1 MKRTFR
7 QVVNDGWKILREDIY
22 GVRGVIIALALYFLF
37 FRYILRSICPVVLV
51 TGFPCP
57 GCGMTRAWLQA
68 LRLDFAGAFR
78 WHPLFWTLPLLV
90 LLFLFCNRL
99 PKKAVV
105 AAAAILAVLFAG
117 TYIVRMV
124 WLFPRTP
131 PMTVNENAP
140 LNRLLR
146 LFRWLT

>member
-1 MKRTFR
+1 MDKRKWRSFAL
-7 QVVNDGWKILREDIY
+7 ILIFVFAWAVCFGCAVYRLL
-22 GVRGVIIALALYFLF
+22 GV
-37 FRYILRSICPVVLV
+37 
-51 TGFPCP
+51 PCP

-124 WLFPRTP
+124 WLFPPHPTDDG
-131 PMTVNENAP
+131 E
-140 LNRLLR
+140 
-146 LFRWLT
+146 

>member
-1 MKRTFR
+1 MEKKQRLIWFVKRCLLALTVAALCYLMF
-7 QVVNDGWKILREDIY
+7 
-22 GVRGVIIALALYFLF
+22 GVIGGWCLF
-37 FRYILRSICPVVLV
+37 RRI
-51 TGFPCP
+51 TGLPCLT
-57 GCGMTRAWLQA
+57 CGMGRAWLCA
-68 LRLDFAGAFR
+68 LRLDFVRAFF

>member
-1 MKRTFR
+1 MEKKQKLVWFAKRC
-7 QVVNDGWKILREDIY
+7 
-22 GVRGVIIALALYFLF
+22 ALALAVAALCYLLF
-37 FRYILRSICPVVLV
+37 GVIGGWCMFRRV
-51 TGFPCP
+51 TGLPCLT
-57 GCGMTRAWLQA
+57 CGMSRAWLCA
-68 LRLDFAGAFR
+68 LRLDFAGAFF

>member
-1 MKRTFR
+1 MEKKQKLVWFAKRC
-7 QVVNDGWKILREDIY
+7 
-22 GVRGVIIALALYFLF
+22 ALALAVAALCYLLF
-37 FRYILRSICPVVLV
+37 GVIGGWCMFRRV
-51 TGFPCP
+51 TGLPCLT
-57 GCGMTRAWLQA
+57 CGMSRAWLCA
-68 LRLDFAGAFR
+68 LRLDFAGAFF

-146 LFRWLT
+146 LFGWLT

>member
-1 MKRTFR
+1 M
-7 QVVNDGWKILREDIY
+7 L
-22 GVRGVIIALALYFLF
+22 GV
-37 FRYILRSICPVVLV
+37 
-51 TGFPCP
+51 PCP